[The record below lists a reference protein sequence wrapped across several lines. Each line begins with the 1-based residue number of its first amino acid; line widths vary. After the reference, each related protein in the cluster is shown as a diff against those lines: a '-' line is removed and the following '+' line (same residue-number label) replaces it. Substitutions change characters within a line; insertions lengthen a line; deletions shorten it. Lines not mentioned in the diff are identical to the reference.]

1 MDEVDFHFYLTCFLW
16 ICGFS
21 SFITLVWF
29 LPAPYGRYSKATG
42 WGMLV
47 NAKIA
52 WFFMESPNLW
62 VSMICVVAAARSS
75 KPHLHSLPNLV
86 LLVLFCLHYV
96 NRALIFPFRMRSS
109 APMPFSVMGLAWL
122 FCVCNGYL
130 QARWLTSL
138 GPVYAMFG
146 VSWQRDLRFALGVV
160 IWVQGFLLNY
170 QADAILRELR
180 TGKAGE
186 PRYKIPRGGLF
197 EYVSGANFAAEIYE
211 WTGFAVA
218 AWSLPALTFAA
229 FTFLNTAPRGYRH
242 HLWYLKQFEDYP
254 RSRKAVV
261 PYIW

>member
-1 MDEVDFHFYLTCFLW
+1 MSLRGAQLGDFTTH
-16 ICGFS
+16 
-21 SFITLVWF
+21 
-29 LPAPYGRYSKATG
+29 
-42 WGMLV
+42 
-47 NAKIA
+47 
-52 WFFMESPNLW
+52 
-62 VSMICVVAAARSS
+62 AAGAC
-75 KPHLHSLPNLV
+75 P
-86 LLVLFCLHYV
+86 
-96 NRALIFPFRMRSS
+96 
-109 APMPFSVMGLAWL
+109 
-122 FCVCNGYL
+122 
-130 QARWLTSL
+130 
-138 GPVYAMFG
+138 
-146 VSWQRDLRFALGVV
+146 LGVV